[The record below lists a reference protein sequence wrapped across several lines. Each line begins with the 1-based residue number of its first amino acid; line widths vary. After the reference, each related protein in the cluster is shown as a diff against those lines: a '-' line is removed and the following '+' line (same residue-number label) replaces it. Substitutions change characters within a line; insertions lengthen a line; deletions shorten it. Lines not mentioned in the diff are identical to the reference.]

1 MKKHWLVRSYG
12 ISIMAKLF
20 VRNVIKIMDNSNNQK
35 PNFFQL
41 YQKIGS
47 IDGKLDGVLNHL
59 EKING
64 RLDSHS
70 KKIDTLEDTTNQI
83 IGKAS
88 ILGAI
93 AGFVGALILTLI
105 GFFKR

>member
-1 MKKHWLVRSYG
+1 MSKLDNKLTIEINRSLG
-12 ISIMAKLF
+12 R
-20 VRNVIKIMDNSNNQK
+20 VE
-35 PNFFQL
+35 
-41 YQKIGS
+41 
-47 IDGKLDGVLNHL
+47 GKLDGVLTHL

-70 KKIDTLEDTTNQI
+70 KKIDVLEDTTNQI
-83 IGKAS
+83 VGKAS

>member
-1 MKKHWLVRSYG
+1 
-12 ISIMAKLF
+12 
-20 VRNVIKIMDNSNNQK
+20 MDNSNNQK

-70 KKIDTLEDTTNQI
+70 KKIDVLEDTTNQI
-83 IGKAS
+83 IGKVS
-88 ILGAI
+88 IFSSI
-93 AGFVGALILTLI
+93 CGFI
-105 GFFKR
+105 GGIIITIITSFIRK

>member
-1 MKKHWLVRSYG
+1 MSKLDNKLTIEINRSLG
-12 ISIMAKLF
+12 R
-20 VRNVIKIMDNSNNQK
+20 VE
-35 PNFFQL
+35 
-41 YQKIGS
+41 
-47 IDGKLDGVLNHL
+47 GKLDGVLTHL

-83 IGKAS
+83 IGKTS
-88 ILGAI
+88 ILGVV